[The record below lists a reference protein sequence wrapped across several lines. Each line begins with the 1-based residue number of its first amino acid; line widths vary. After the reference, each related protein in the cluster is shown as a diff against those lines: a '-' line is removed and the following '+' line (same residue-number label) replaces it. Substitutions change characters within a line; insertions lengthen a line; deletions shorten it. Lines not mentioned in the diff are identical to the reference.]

1 MGENMADKNYTNKLG
16 IDVSEFKRAMSE
28 VNANLKNLRSQIK
41 YNTIA
46 SGEYNQV
53 IKLYNETIDKSIEKE
68 KMLEDELKRLKN
80 ATEQDSKAIANAE
93 KRLYDQKTA
102 TENVKQEMQEYIETQ
117 KKASDAADKHSI
129 KLNTLSYVFSELAAT
144 IAKKACKALVDFT
157 KETINTGMQFES
169 AFAGVKKVTSG
180 TEEDFKKLET
190 EIRKTALEKPISAD
204 QLASIYQMGSQLG
217 IAKDSLKD
225 FSNSIIDL
233 AKTSDLTEEA
243 GATMIAQYANVTGLK
258 PEEYRKFASTL
269 SYLGS
274 TTATTESTIMDFAS
288 RISGSAKLIG
298 MSHQEILALSTALGS
313 VGINAE
319 MGGSAISKIM
329 NSIDVAVD
337 KNNDTLRVWADT
349 AGMSATQF
357 ASLWKNDVASAFQV
371 VISGMTKFKDEGG
384 SLNLLLEELDI
395 KNIRQT
401 ETLKKLAN
409 ASELLAEDMSKA
421 NDEWEKAA
429 FLGDSAGQVY
439 NTVESQMQ
447 LLRNSFAEMQI
458 SIYEGLKEPLA
469 EAMKELSNLLKSN
482 EIKAFGQV
490 ISTVMKTVINLVTLV
505 IKNMKAIIPVL
516 SGIITKMLILK
527 AIELKSTI
535 VAGLK
540 GMCEAVKQLIPNLIS
555 ATSAQLGLNT
565 AMNANPIGLITTLIG
580 LLIGGLVGLAMNYK
594 EANAEIKEHTKALE
608 EQHQQLVDNRV
619 EREKTIAGIDAEA
632 NHTQSLVNE
641 LKTLVDENGKVKDG
655 QQDRINTI
663 LPLIQNATGVEIE
676 CINGQIT
683 KYNELIGTLDQV
695 IAKKHLEAKINAY
708 QGDYEEAIKA
718 EEETKNDRIKYV
730 SELIKKEDE
739 LERYQKD
746 IAAKRKK
753 TGLGYYGADAEIG
766 RRKNE
771 IAELKKQIELY
782 DESAKERKEV
792 IDKYEGLI
800 TEQYNTFGNGSKTS
814 TNTGSAS
821 NAGSAAGQAYVQ
833 GFSSAA
839 KEGTRTTYQ
848 ELLNQEKAYG
858 DQLNDYLSKVK
869 DANSGVTVEMVQD
882 TKKKLDEI
890 QKKVKEM
897 KELLGDN
904 TVNSKLVLN
913 DETYGGL
920 NRKREELKTQLA
932 QMQTELANG
941 NQSITQ
947 DMLSNVGKQI
957 DQIDAKIK
965 NLKNEWDEN
974 GNDGEISDEFES
986 ENANHVSKGVIF
998 GKGVLGENAV
1008 EIEGAG
1014 KDAAGAYLDAF
1025 LKEKEDKKNQI
1036 AISAVKQAN
1045 AEATNYQLA
1054 TIDPNNL
1061 AIYDTTER
1069 MLAESKQTSQAQGLT
1084 DNAYKVIDA
1093 ETWTLNQAIEA
1104 AKQIDFTVIGRVMCE
1119 GIANGISANAHL
1131 VVSAVRS
1138 MMAEANAAEEEE
1150 TDEGSPSKVYYKH
1163 GKMIDLGLANGIRDY
1178 ASEVSTQVRQM
1189 TSRANEAI
1197 NLANSQMKS
1206 ERLGTQQ
1213 ALMGAGPTE
1222 INYNFVQNNTSN
1234 KSLDTLAIY
1243 QESKSML
1250 KRAVRNQYV

>member
-1 MGENMADKNYTNKLG
+1 MTDKNYTLKMG
-16 IDVSEFKRAMSE
+16 VDVSELRQAKKEISSSLKEISAGIKYATVASADYNSRLE
-28 VNANLKNLRSQIK
+28 LLNKNVKENAKMEDALRKELEKLRSAQTLDLEAIK
-41 YNTIA
+41 KKNT
-46 SGEYNQV
+46 ELLNQQTRTE
-53 IKLYNETIDKSIEKE
+53 LARQD
-68 KMLEDELKRLKN
+68 LERF
-80 ATEQDSKAIANAE
+80 TEAHEKAIKAE
-93 KRLYDQKTA
+93 DNHA
-102 TENVKQEMQEYIETQ
+102 
-117 KKASDAADKHSI
+117 I
-129 KLNTLSYVFSELAAT
+129 KLNTLSYVLSDLAAT
-144 IAKKACKALVDFT
+144 LAKKACKALVDFT

-337 KNNDTLRVWADT
+337 KNSKELQTWAQV
-349 AGMSATQF
+349 AGVSSSEF
-357 ASLWKNDVASAFQV
+357 ASKWKTNVSEAFQDV
-371 VISGMTKFKDEGG
+371 LTGMTKFKDEGG

-490 ISTVMKTVINLVTLV
+490 ISTVMKTAINLVTLV
-505 IKNMKAIIPVL
+505 IKNMKTIIPVL

-580 LLIGGLVGLAMNYK
+580 LLVGGLIGLIMNYK
-594 EANAEIKEHTKALE
+594 DANEEIKAHTKALE
-608 EQHQQLVDNRV
+608 EQRDQLVANRE

-632 NHTQSLVNE
+632 NKTQALVNE
-641 LKTLVDENGKVKDG
+641 LKTLVDENGRVKEG

-663 LPLIQNATGVEIE
+663 LPLIQQYTGVEIE

-695 IAKKHLEAKINAY
+695 IAKKRLEAKINAY

-718 EEETKNDRIKYV
+718 EEETKSDRIKYV

-800 TEQYNTFGNGSKTS
+800 TEQYNTFGNGSKTA

-839 KEGTRTTYQ
+839 KEGTKTTYQ

-882 TKKKLDEI
+882 TKKKLDEV
-890 QKKVKEM
+890 QKKVKDM

-904 TVNSKLVLN
+904 TVTSKLVLN

-947 DMLSNVGKQI
+947 DMLNNVGKQI

-998 GKGVLGENAV
+998 G
-1008 EIEGAG
+1008 
-1014 KDAAGAYLDAF
+1014 
-1025 LKEKEDKKNQI
+1025 
-1036 AISAVKQAN
+1036 
-1045 AEATNYQLA
+1045 
-1054 TIDPNNL
+1054 
-1061 AIYDTTER
+1061 
-1069 MLAESKQTSQAQGLT
+1069 
-1084 DNAYKVIDA
+1084 
-1093 ETWTLNQAIEA
+1093 
-1104 AKQIDFTVIGRVMCE
+1104 
-1119 GIANGISANAHL
+1119 
-1131 VVSAVRS
+1131 
-1138 MMAEANAAEEEE
+1138 
-1150 TDEGSPSKVYYKH
+1150 
-1163 GKMIDLGLANGIRDY
+1163 
-1178 ASEVSTQVRQM
+1178 
-1189 TSRANEAI
+1189 
-1197 NLANSQMKS
+1197 
-1206 ERLGTQQ
+1206 
-1213 ALMGAGPTE
+1213 
-1222 INYNFVQNNTSN
+1222 
-1234 KSLDTLAIY
+1234 
-1243 QESKSML
+1243 
-1250 KRAVRNQYV
+1250 